1 MTKVKLARATD
12 EAASLKKELSETKQR
27 LNKVSHI
34 IKTPLSMILRIFS
47 IFFNFFVNKIR
58 LEIKQSGDEK
68 DRKSVV

>member
-12 EAASLKKELSETKQR
+12 EAASLKEELSETKQR

-47 IFFNFFVNKIR
+47 IFFNFFVNKIK
-58 LEIKQSGDEK
+58 LEIKRSGDEN
-68 DRKSVV
+68 

>member
-12 EAASLKKELSETKQR
+12 EAASLKEELSETKQR

-58 LEIKQSGDEK
+58 LEIKQSGDEN
-68 DRKSVV
+68 

>member
-12 EAASLKKELSETKQR
+12 EAASLKEELSETKQR

-47 IFFNFFVNKIR
+47 TFFNFFVNKIR
-58 LEIKQSGDEK
+58 LEIKQSGDEN
-68 DRKSVV
+68 

>member
-58 LEIKQSGDEK
+58 LEIKQSGDEN
-68 DRKSVV
+68 